1 MKDPPRNLGKGAE
14 RASFWRA
21 KRVAAPCLTVVKGDG
36 THRVPDGR
44 KVGGTRRVPKVW
56 SMSLH
61 QGIILGNDLS

>member
-44 KVGGTRRVPKVW
+44 KVGGTRRAR
-56 SMSLH
+56 
-61 QGIILGNDLS
+61 N